1 MAKILVTGG
10 AGFIGSNL
18 VDHLINQGHELV
30 VVDDLSSGKKSY
42 VNQQAKFYKLD
53 IRSTKLEK
61 IFSREKIEVVYHL
74 AAQIDVRKSVADPAF
89 DVDINIIGSLN
100 LLENCRRFKV
110 KKIIFSSTGG
120 AIYGEAE
127 EIPTTE
133 YAPTYP
139 VSPYGIN
146 KLAFEKYLN
155 YYFQVYGLNYTI
167 LRFAN
172 VYGPRQFKGGEA
184 GVIAIFI
191 DNAVKGLESK
201 QFGDGKQTRDFVY
214 VDDVVRALVLA
225 KDIDCRGEI
234 NIGLGKEVN
243 LLEIRQEIEA
253 ALSEPMKIKEEPGKV
268 GEQRRSVLSRERAKA
283 VLNWEPEIDLK
294 EGIKRTIAWAKSV
307 AAPKK

>member
-30 VVDDLSSGKKSY
+30 VVDDLSSCKKSY

-253 ALSEPMKIKEEPGKV
+253 ALGEPMKIKEEPGKV

-307 AAPKK
+307 IASKK

>member
-1 MAKILVTGG
+1 M
-10 AGFIGSNL
+10 
-18 VDHLINQGHELV
+18 

-253 ALSEPMKIKEEPGKV
+253 ALGEPMKIKEEPGKV

-307 AAPKK
+307 IASKK

>member
-191 DNAVKGLESK
+191 DNAVKGLS
-201 QFGDGKQTRDFVY
+201 
-214 VDDVVRALVLA
+214 L
-225 KDIDCRGEI
+225 IHI
-234 NIGLGKEVN
+234 
-243 LLEIRQEIEA
+243 
-253 ALSEPMKIKEEPGKV
+253 
-268 GEQRRSVLSRERAKA
+268 
-283 VLNWEPEIDLK
+283 
-294 EGIKRTIAWAKSV
+294 
-307 AAPKK
+307 

>member
-253 ALSEPMKIKEEPGKV
+253 ALGEPMKIKEEPGKV

-307 AAPKK
+307 IASKK